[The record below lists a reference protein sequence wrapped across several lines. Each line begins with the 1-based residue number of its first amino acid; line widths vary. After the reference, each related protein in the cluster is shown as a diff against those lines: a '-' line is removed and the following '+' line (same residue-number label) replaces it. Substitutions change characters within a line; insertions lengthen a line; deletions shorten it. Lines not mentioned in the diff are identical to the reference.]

1 MASSTSLTLLF
12 FSFLLL
18 TLSHAAT
25 FNVVNQCSYTV
36 WAAWADL
43 SNNGGGQQ
51 LNQGETWI
59 VTVHA
64 GTTANRIWGRT
75 GCSFDAN
82 GNGHCQSG
90 DCGKLACTSYGSPPN
105 TLAEFALNQNS
116 PGYYNNLDFI
126 DISLTQGFNVPMNF
140 RSTSA
145 SSSIVIS
152 ASSSVVIQFSVD
164 ISLVQGFNVPM
175 DFRSTSSDC
184 SVDIQCTA
192 DVVGQCPSALKVAG
206 GCDDPCTIFN
216 TPQYCCP
223 SGSSCEPTTY
233 SEFFKSLCPNAFSY
247 PKDDATSIFTC
258 LGGTNYNVTFCP

>member
-126 DISLTQGFNVPMNF
+126 DISL
-140 RSTSA
+140 
-145 SSSIVIS
+145 
-152 ASSSVVIQFSVD
+152 
-164 ISLVQGFNVPM
+164 VQGFNVPM